1 MGLLDDAKSLDGGME
16 VIDFTT
22 GKVMWDHKETS
33 RLCSISTLRH
43 KEDVEA
49 GIEREWIFCG
59 TSEKKII

>member
-1 MGLLDDAKSLDGGME
+1 ME